1 MEVYINQTFRRSILE
16 EPEKVQIYNTYLR
29 YEQWKLQIKG
39 FDFMDI
45 VNHILRE
52 LKGAQYRGTPIHFML
67 VDEVQDLTAATIK
80 LLLNITE
87 QNVYFAGDTA

>member
-1 MEVYINQTFRRSILE
+1 
-16 EPEKVQIYNTYLR
+16 
-29 YEQWKLQIKG
+29 
-39 FDFMDI
+39 MDI

-87 QNVYFAGDTA
+87 

>member
-16 EPEKVQIYNTYLR
+16 EAEKVQIYNTYLR
-29 YEQWKLQIKG
+29 YEQWKQQIKG

-52 LKGAQYRGTPIHFML
+52 LKGA
-67 VDEVQDLTAATIK
+67 
-80 LLLNITE
+80 
-87 QNVYFAGDTA
+87 

>member
-1 MEVYINQTFRRSILE
+1 
-16 EPEKVQIYNTYLR
+16 
-29 YEQWKLQIKG
+29 
-39 FDFMDI
+39 MDI